1 MINSDQILDTTIDPL
16 HYKGFMG
23 YAQKID
29 LLPVQKAI
37 LSYLLSKK

>member
-1 MINSDQILDTTIDPL
+1 
-16 HYKGFMG
+16 MG